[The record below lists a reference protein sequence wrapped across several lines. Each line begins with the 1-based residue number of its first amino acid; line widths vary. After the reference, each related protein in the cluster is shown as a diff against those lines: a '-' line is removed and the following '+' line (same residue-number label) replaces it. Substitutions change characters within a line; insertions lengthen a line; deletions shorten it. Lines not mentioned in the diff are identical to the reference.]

1 MKQYLQPK
9 ITEKII
15 IKKTRDKY
23 IKSKTKNKYL
33 DDILSKDFKKS
44 YFKS

>member
-1 MKQYLQPK
+1 MEQYTPPK

-15 IKKTRDKY
+15 IKKTRDTY
-23 IKSKTKNKYL
+23 IKLKKSKYL
-33 DDILSKDFKKS
+33 DDILSKEFKKS